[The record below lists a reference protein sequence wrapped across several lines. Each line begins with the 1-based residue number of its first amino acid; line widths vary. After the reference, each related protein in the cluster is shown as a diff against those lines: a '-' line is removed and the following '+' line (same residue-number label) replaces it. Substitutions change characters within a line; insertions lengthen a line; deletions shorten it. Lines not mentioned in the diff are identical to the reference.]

1 MWRRVAKSYLNSQ
14 FTHPLGGNMQNTN
27 IQFEG
32 QYALNGKTAIVT
44 GGGKGLGK
52 ALTKMLLMQG
62 MNVAICGRT
71 QQAISATVNEFSMLY
86 PGQIYGQCCDVSNSL
101 QVDSF
106 VTKVLQQYS
115 DIHVLIN
122 NSGFGKESLIWQ
134 TTESDWDEV
143 MNTNVKGAY
152 LMCKAVVPM
161 MIGNKEG
168 YILNIASQAALNGY
182 ANAGVYCASKFA
194 MLGLGKALQ
203 EEVRQYGI
211 HVHSLN
217 PALIQSQITEGEVID
232 KGLIQNDDLARMAV
246 YLLQQPRRL
255 KIDNIGMWGF

>member
-1 MWRRVAKSYLNSQ
+1 MGVI
-14 FTHPLGGNMQNTN
+14 MQNQNT
-27 IQFEG
+27 QFEG
-32 QYALNGKTAIVT
+32 QYKLANKTAIVT

-52 ALTKMLLMQG
+52 SITKMLLAQG

-71 QQAISATVNEFSMLY
+71 ESTITAALKEFNLLY
-86 PGQIYGQCCDVSNSL
+86 PGQIYGECCDVSNSQ
-101 QVDSF
+101 QVENF
-106 VTKVLQQYS
+106 AANVLNKFS
-115 DIHVLIN
+115 GVHVLIN

-152 LMCKAVVPM
+152 LMCKALVPA
-161 MIGNKEG
+161 MIENKEG

-203 EEVRQYGI
+203 EEVREYGI
-211 HVHSLN
+211 HAHSLN
-217 PALIQSQITEGEVID
+217 PALIQSQISQGEAID
-232 KGLIQNDDLARMAV
+232 KGLVQNEDIARMAV